1 MPELKVSKTTI
12 ITGICGGNI
21 GVDIDLDTFFR
32 KLVINDQIVGA
43 KYHGKIKGSIKGTK
57 SFYNQITFA
66 VFSQETQKIVNV
78 KLFGNGNL
86 HFSGVKNV
94 EQAEISIKIILEQ
107 LLAVKGREEINVI
120 IIDDCFFNE
129 KDYKDYKDAMT
140 KKDRFQI
147 IKIYSYPDANGI
159 SKKIGVKRKD
169 DYVISGEICVMEGD
183 HFVSAKFV
191 DFSKNIYNKSGEF
204 IGTYKYVPTYKR
216 KNILLKNRVK
226 VQLTSDIVSLVDRYG
241 NENAQIIR
249 ILTNERCEIKDVSKS
264 DKITIDYSGLPND
277 YIKNIGSLSCAVKAM
292 QITIMNLN
300 SKFNISFENK
310 AFDRKKMR
318 DLFLEKYKLTSYYE
332 QEGKYQGV
340 TLKMFY
346 DQNDVLTR
354 TKSPDLRKVSAT
366 FFSSGSVLLSG
377 CTTKKDI
384 IIAKADIIN
393 MLSENV
399 CDITR
404 NEQIE
409 VDIIN
414 PDLTIWNLI

>member
-12 ITGICGGNI
+12 ITGICGGNV

-32 KLVINDQIVGA
+32 KLVINDQILGA

-107 LLAVKGREEINVI
+107 LLAVKGQEEIDVI
-120 IIDDCFFNE
+120 IVDDCFFNE
-129 KDYKDYKDAMT
+129 EDFKDYKDTMT
-140 KKDRFQI
+140 KKDRFEI
-147 IKIYSYPDANGI
+147 IKIYSYPDAHGI

-169 DYVISGEICVMEGD
+169 DYVIKGEICVMEEN
-183 HFVSAKFV
+183 HFVSSKFV
-191 DFSKNIYNKSGEF
+191 DFSKNIYNKSGDF
-204 IGTYKYVPTYKR
+204 VGTYKYVPTYKR

-226 VQLTSDIVSLVDRYG
+226 VQITPDIVSLVDRYG

-249 ILTNERCEIKDVSKS
+249 TINEPWIDVKYSN
-264 DKITIDYSGLPND
+264 KITIDYSGVPVD
-277 YIKNIGSLSCAVKAM
+277 YIKSIGSVSCAVKAM
-292 QITIMNLN
+292 GIIVMNLN
-300 SKFNISFENK
+300 SKFNISFEDK

-318 DLFLEKYKLTSYYE
+318 DLFLEKFKLTSYYE

-340 TLKMFY
+340 ALKLFY

-354 TKSPDLRKVSAT
+354 TKTPDLRKVSAT

-384 IIAKADIIN
+384 LIAKADIVN

-399 CDITR
+399 LDIIR
-404 NEQIE
+404 KEQIE

>member
-12 ITGICGGNI
+12 ITGICGGNVW
-21 GVDIDLDTFFR
+21 VDIDLDTFFR
-32 KLVINDQIVGA
+32 KLVINDQILGA

-66 VFSQETQKIVNV
+66 VFSEETQKIVNV

-107 LLAVKGREEINVI
+107 LLAVKGQEEINVI

-129 KDYKDYKDAMT
+129 EDFKDYKDTMT
-140 KKDRFQI
+140 KKDRFEI
-147 IKIYSYPDANGI
+147 IKIYSYPDAEGI

-169 DYVISGEICVMEGD
+169 DYVISGEICVMEGN

-204 IGTYKYVPTYKR
+204 VGTYKYVPTYKR

-226 VQLTSDIVSLVDRYG
+226 VQLTPDIVSLVDRYG
-241 NENAQIIR
+241 NENAQIVRTI
-249 ILTNERCEIKDVSKS
+249 NETWIEAKYSN
-264 DKITIDYSGLPND
+264 KITIDYSGLPND
-277 YIKNIGSLSCAVKAM
+277 YIKGVGTLNCAVKDM
-292 QITIMNLN
+292 KITIMNLN

-340 TLKMFY
+340 TLKLFY

-354 TKSPDLRKVSAT
+354 TKNPDLRKVSAT
-366 FFSSGSVLLSG
+366 FFSSGCVLLSG

-399 CDITR
+399 LDITR

>member
-12 ITGICGGNI
+12 ITGICGGNLGI
-21 GVDIDLDTFFR
+21 DIDLDTFFR

-43 KYHGKIKGSIKGTK
+43 KYHGKIKGSMKGTK
-57 SFYNQITFA
+57 SFFNQITFA

-86 HFSGVKNV
+86 HFSGVKNI

-107 LLAVKGREEINVI
+107 LLAVKGQEEIDVI
-120 IIDDCFFNE
+120 VVDDCFFNE
-129 KDYKDYKDAMT
+129 EDYKDYKDTMT
-140 KKDRFQI
+140 KKDRFEI
-147 IKIYSYPDANGI
+147 IKIYSYPDAQGI

-169 DYVISGEICVMEGD
+169 DYVISGEICVMEGN

-204 IGTYKYVPTYKR
+204 VGTYKYVPTYKR

-226 VQLTSDIVSLVDRYG
+226 VQLTPDIVSLVDRYG

-249 ILTNERCEIKDVSKS
+249 TINEPLREVKYSN
-264 DKITIDYSGLPND
+264 KIGIEYSALPET
-277 YIKNIGSLSCAVKAM
+277 YIKQIGSLDSAVEAM
-292 QITIMNLN
+292 KITVMNLN
-300 SKFNISFENK
+300 SKFNVSYENK

-318 DLFLEKYKLTSYYE
+318 DLFADKYKLTSYYE

-340 TLKMFY
+340 ALKLYY
-346 DQNDVLTR
+346 DKDDVLTR
-354 TKSPDLRKVSAT
+354 TKSLDLRKVSAT

-384 IIAKADIIN
+384 IIAKADIVN

-399 CDITR
+399 CDIIR
-404 NEQIE
+404 KEQIE

-414 PDLTIWNLI
+414 PELTIWNLI